1 MELAT
6 HIVNLL
12 KNIGDSK
19 FSDELYDKLVRKVF
33 DSFRFDE
40 NETLKIDY
48 VKSSSE
54 LSKLNFS
61 AKLVTKRVIF
71 SMFRRN

>member
-48 VKSSSE
+48 EKSSSE
-54 LSKLNFS
+54 LSKFNF
-61 AKLVTKRVIF
+61 IF
-71 SMFRRN
+71 C